1 MGSNCGR
8 QTSLTE
14 SVGSKPYRT
23 YFLRCETISK
33 VAARMPRR
41 HLNLLKRFARSKLEI
56 FHHKEVLAP
65 YTTWGGEDE
74 WVGLFFLRL
83 ESFLA

>member
-1 MGSNCGR
+1 MRDDLKSC
-8 QTSLTE
+8 E
-14 SVGSKPYRT
+14 I
-23 YFLRCETISK
+23 LRFAQDFG
-33 VAARMPRR
+33 AARMPRR

-56 FHHKEVLAP
+56 LHHKEVLAP